1 MRLIA
6 EEIVQVEF
14 LSEEKNGKKSHF
26 IEGVFLQS
34 EIKNK
39 NGRVYP
45 QGVLAREVA
54 KYDEHHIQK
63 GRALGELGH
72 PEGPSI
78 NLDRVSHKI
87 ESLKEDGNNF
97 IGRAKILETPM
108 GNIAKNLLDEG
119 VRLGVS
125 SRGMGSLK
133 EKDGVNF
140 VADDFMLATAADIV
154 ADPSAPDAFV
164 DGIMEGKEWVWEGTI
179 LREKKAEEIKSKV
192 DTLVSQRALEEHKI
206 GLFNEFINSL

>member
-45 QGVLAREVA
+45 QGILAREVA

-97 IGRAKILETPM
+97 VGRAKILETPM

-133 EKDGVNF
+133 ERMV
-140 VADDFMLATAADIV
+140 
-154 ADPSAPDAFV
+154 
-164 DGIMEGKEWVWEGTI
+164 
-179 LREKKAEEIKSKV
+179 
-192 DTLVSQRALEEHKI
+192 
-206 GLFNEFINSL
+206 

>member
-97 IGRAKILETPM
+97 VGRAKILETPM

-133 EKDGVNF
+133 E
-140 VADDFMLATAADIV
+140 
-154 ADPSAPDAFV
+154 
-164 DGIMEGKEWVWEGTI
+164 
-179 LREKKAEEIKSKV
+179 
-192 DTLVSQRALEEHKI
+192 
-206 GLFNEFINSL
+206 

>member
-87 ESLKEDGNNF
+87 ESLREDGNNF

-108 GNIAKNLLDEG
+108 
-119 VRLGVS
+119 
-125 SRGMGSLK
+125 
-133 EKDGVNF
+133 
-140 VADDFMLATAADIV
+140 
-154 ADPSAPDAFV
+154 
-164 DGIMEGKEWVWEGTI
+164 
-179 LREKKAEEIKSKV
+179 
-192 DTLVSQRALEEHKI
+192 
-206 GLFNEFINSL
+206 